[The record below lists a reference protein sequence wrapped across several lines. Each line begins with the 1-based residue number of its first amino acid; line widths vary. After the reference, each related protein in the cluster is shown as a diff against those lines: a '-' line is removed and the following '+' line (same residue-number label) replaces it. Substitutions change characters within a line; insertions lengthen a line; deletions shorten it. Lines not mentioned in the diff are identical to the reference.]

1 MEDRPEQDADGV
13 ERGVRASRDGRGL
26 RRALGS
32 LHRPSARQ
40 VRAGLLRTLAVVL
53 VSVVVGVTTAHAT
66 SPLGPHT
73 ATYEVTTDHAVT
85 LDLGPLGTVV
95 IDSPVPFLGA
105 RVVVGEIPAEL
116 TALDQDQTLSA
127 LSGDLD
133 RYVQLFSAPR
143 VTLEAAGRALAVDA
157 ARRAAVTA
165 AVLVLAGL
173 VLRRLLGPTR
183 RGELAVRGREL
194 RTPLVAGTLVVVVVA
209 GTMTASD
216 PTTPVRDETRT
227 ASRVF
232 DGTPFEG
239 ARITG
244 RLAALVD
251 TYGGM
256 ALDAYRDNESF
267 YRGATE
273 SVTQAWTARMER
285 EGLDPAGRRTSAT
298 ALPDPHPE
306 LVTALVVSDLHCN
319 VGMASVVH
327 EVATLANVD
336 LVLNA
341 GDSTVDGTFVE
352 QYCVDTFARAVP
364 RGVPYVI
371 SDGNHDSRETAAQ
384 EAAVGATVLRGKVVE
399 VAGLR
404 ILGDRDPTATRL
416 GGGTQ
421 QTGDETVRDVSRRLA
436 DLACDDRTVDLLLVH
451 QPVMGN
457 DALNR
462 GCVPAQ
468 VSGHMHK
475 RIGPTRVGE
484 GVRYVSSSTAGATYG
499 YSTLG
504 RLAGT
509 AELTVLR
516 FDARTGEAVDMR
528 LVTVSTSGV
537 GSVGTLVA
545 WPREPERIIRPGEPW

>member
-1 MEDRPEQDADGV
+1 MHDRPEHDD
-13 ERGVRASRDGRGL
+13 RGAEGHVRPARVGRTRIRAL
-26 RRALGS
+26 AARRPPTVRQVLRALG
-32 LHRPSARQ
+32 LA
-40 VRAGLLRTLAVVL
+40 LAVLL
-53 VSVVVGVTTAHAT
+53 VSAVVGVLTAHAT

-73 ATYEVTTDHAVT
+73 ATYEVTTDGQGT

-95 IDSPVPFLGA
+95 VDSPVPVLGA

-116 TALDQDQTLSA
+116 TALDQDETLSA
-127 LSGDLD
+127 LSADLE

-143 VTLEAAGRALAVDA
+143 VTLEAAVRALAVDA
-157 ARRAAVTA
+157 ARRAAGTA
-165 AVLVLAGL
+165 VVLVLAGWA
-173 VLRRLLGPTR
+173 LRRLLGPVR
-183 RGELAVRGREL
+183 RAEVAAVARRRRVPIALGTALAV
-194 RTPLVAGTLVVVVVA
+194 AVA
-209 GTMTASD
+209 GTMTASEPRPEVGD
-216 PTTPVRDETRT
+216 GTRT

-256 ALDAYRDNESF
+256 ALDAYRDNEAF
-267 YRGATE
+267 YQGATA
-273 SVTQAWTARMER
+273 SVTAAWTTRMER
-285 EGLDPAGRRTSAT
+285 EGLDPTGRRTAAT
-298 ALPDPHPE
+298 AQPDPHPD
-306 LVTALVVSDLHCN
+306 LVTALVISDLHCN
-319 VGMASVVH
+319 VGMASVVS
-327 EVATLANVD
+327 EVATLADVD

-371 SDGNHDSRETAAQ
+371 SDGNHDSTETAAQ
-384 EAAVGATVLRGKVVE
+384 EAAAGATVLRGEVVE

-436 DLACDDRTVDLLLVH
+436 DLACEDHRVDLLLVH

-457 DALNR
+457 DAIER
-462 GCVPAQ
+462 GCVPTQ
-468 VSGHMHK
+468 VSGHMH
-475 RIGPTRVGE
+475 RRSGPTRVGE

-504 RLAGT
+504 PLAGT

-516 FDARTGEAVDMR
+516 FDARSGAAVDLR
-528 LVTVSTSGV
+528 VVSVGTSGV
-537 GSVGTLVA
+537 ATVGPLVA
-545 WPREPERIIRPGEPW
+545 WPRTPELLVRPGQPW